1 VGDFWVENAKK
12 LGIAR
17 GFCIFGDAVFVM
29 NSGWHEDRNAVG
41 GFGIRI
47 RLLAFAQNL

>member
-1 VGDFWVENAKK
+1 VGDFWVENARK

-17 GFCIFGDAVFVM
+17 GFCIFGDAQFGM

-41 GFGIRI
+41 GFGILI
-47 RLLAFAQNL
+47 RFLAFDQNP